1 LSINAYKFST
11 MFTTIN
17 LNKTTNVTATIIIA
31 PIFNIRILSQID
43 RFTKKKILFKQI
55 IICDIKY

>member
-11 MFTTIN
+11 MFTIN
-17 LNKTTNVTATIIIA
+17 LNKTTNVTATTIIA
-31 PIFNIRILSQID
+31 LIFNIRILSQID

-55 IICDIKY
+55 ITCDIKY